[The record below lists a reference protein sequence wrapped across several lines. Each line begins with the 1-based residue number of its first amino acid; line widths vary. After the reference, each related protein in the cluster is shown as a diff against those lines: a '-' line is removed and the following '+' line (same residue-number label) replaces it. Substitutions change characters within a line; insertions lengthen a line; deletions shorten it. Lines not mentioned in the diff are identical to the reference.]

1 MQPLRIRFSIDSLY
15 KDIAFYT
22 INLSEYNVDSV
33 INLYVDGRRNAAFW
47 YDSTTKELRIA
58 HNIIDLFIIQ
68 DKSIY
73 IDFYSV
79 MENRNLQ
86 LEKLGI

>member
-22 INLSEYNVDSV
+22 INLSEYNVDDV
-33 INLYVDGRRNAAFW
+33 KYVYVDGRNVGFY
-47 YDSTTKELRIA
+47 YDNSIKELGIA

-68 DKSIY
+68 DNSIY

>member
-1 MQPLRIRFSIDSLY
+1 MKPLRVRISIDDLY

-22 INLSEYNVDSV
+22 INLSEYNVDNV
-33 INLYVDGRRNAAFW
+33 KYVYVDGRNVGF
-47 YDSTTKELRIA
+47 YYNNSIKELGIA
-58 HNIIDLFIIQ
+58 HSIIDLFTIQ
-68 DKSIY
+68 DRSIY

>member
-22 INLSEYNVDSV
+22 INLSEYNVDDV
-33 INLYVDGRRNAAFW
+33 KYVYVDGRNVGFY
-47 YDSTTKELRIA
+47 YDNSIKELGIA
-58 HNIIDLFIIQ
+58 HNIIDLFIIL
-68 DKSIY
+68 DNSIY
-73 IDFYSV
+73 IDFYSI

>member
-22 INLSEYNVDSV
+22 INLSEYNVDDV
-33 INLYVDGRRNAAFW
+33 KYVYVDGRNVGFY
-47 YDSTTKELRIA
+47 YDNTIKELGIA
-58 HNIIDLFIIQ
+58 HNIIDLFIIL
-68 DKSIY
+68 DNSIY
-73 IDFYSV
+73 IDFYSI

>member
-1 MQPLRIRFSIDSLY
+1 MKPLRIRFSIDSLY

-22 INLSEYNVDSV
+22 INLSEYNVDDV
-33 INLYVDGRRNAAFW
+33 KYVYVDGRNVGFY
-47 YDSTTKELRIA
+47 YDNSIKELGIA
-58 HNIIDLFIIQ
+58 HNIIDLFTIQ
-68 DKSIY
+68 DRSIY

>member
-22 INLSEYNVDSV
+22 INLSEYNVDDV
-33 INLYVDGRRNAAFW
+33 KYVYIDGRNVGFY
-47 YDSTTKELRIA
+47 YDNTIKELGIA

-68 DKSIY
+68 DNSIY

>member
-22 INLSEYNVDSV
+22 INLSEYNVDDV
-33 INLYVDGRRNAAFW
+33 KYVYIDGRNVGFY
-47 YDSTTKELRIA
+47 YDNTIKELGIA

>member
-22 INLSEYNVDSV
+22 INLSEYNVDDV
-33 INLYVDGRRNAAFW
+33 KYVYVDGRNVGFY
-47 YDSTTKELRIA
+47 YDHSITELGIA

>member
-22 INLSEYNVDSV
+22 INLSEYNVDDV
-33 INLYVDGRRNAAFW
+33 KYVYIDGRNVGFY
-47 YDSTTKELRIA
+47 YDNTIKELGIA
-58 HNIIDLFIIQ
+58 HNIIDLFIIL
-68 DKSIY
+68 DNSIY

>member
-22 INLSEYNVDSV
+22 INLSEYNVDDV
-33 INLYVDGRRNAAFW
+33 KYVYVDGRNVGFY
-47 YDSTTKELRIA
+47 YDNSIKELGIA

-86 LEKLGI
+86 LEKIGI

>member
-22 INLSEYNVDSV
+22 INLSEYNVDDV
-33 INLYVDGRRNAAFW
+33 KYVYVDGRN
-47 YDSTTKELRIA
+47 TIKELGIA

-68 DKSIY
+68 DNSIY

>member
-1 MQPLRIRFSIDSLY
+1 MKPLRIRFSIDSLY

-22 INLSEYNVDSV
+22 INLSEYNVDYV
-33 INLYVDGRRNAAFW
+33 KYVYVDGINVGFY
-47 YDSTTKELRIA
+47 YDNSIKELGIA
-58 HNIIDLFIIQ
+58 HNIIDLFTIQ
-68 DKSIY
+68 DRSIY

>member
-22 INLSEYNVDSV
+22 INLSEYNVDDV
-33 INLYVDGRRNAAFW
+33 KYVYVDGRNVGFY
-47 YDSTTKELRIA
+47 YDNTIKELGIA

-68 DKSIY
+68 DNSIY

>member
-22 INLSEYNVDSV
+22 INLSEYNVDDV
-33 INLYVDGRRNAAFW
+33 KYVYVDGRNVGFY
-47 YDSTTKELRIA
+47 YDNTIKELGIA
-58 HNIIDLFIIQ
+58 HNIIDLFIIL
-68 DKSIY
+68 DNSIY

>member
-22 INLSEYNVDSV
+22 INLSEYNVDDV
-33 INLYVDGRRNAAFW
+33 KYVYVDGRNVGFY
-47 YDSTTKELRIA
+47 YDNSIKELGIA

>member
-22 INLSEYNVDSV
+22 INLSEYNVDDV
-33 INLYVDGRRNAAFW
+33 KYVYVDGRNVGFY
-47 YDSTTKELRIA
+47 YDNSIKELGIA
-58 HNIIDLFIIQ
+58 HNIIDLFIIK

>member
-1 MQPLRIRFSIDSLY
+1 MQPLRIRFSIDNLY
-15 KDIAFYT
+15 KDVAFYT
-22 INLSEYNVDSV
+22 INLSEYNVDDV
-33 INLYVDGRRNAAFW
+33 KYVYVDGRNVGFY
-47 YDSTTKELRIA
+47 YDNNIKELGIT

-79 MENRNLQ
+79 VENRNLQ
-86 LEKLGI
+86 LEKIGI

>member
-22 INLSEYNVDSV
+22 INLSEYNVDDV
-33 INLYVDGRRNAAFW
+33 KYVYVDGRNVGFY
-47 YDSTTKELRIA
+47 YDNTIKELGIA

>member
-22 INLSEYNVDSV
+22 INLSEYNVDDV
-33 INLYVDGRRNAAFW
+33 KYVYVDGRNVGFY
-47 YDSTTKELRIA
+47 YDNSIKELGIA
-58 HNIIDLFIIQ
+58 HNIIDLFTIQ

>member
-22 INLSEYNVDSV
+22 INLSEYNVDDV
-33 INLYVDGRRNAAFW
+33 KYVYVDGRNVGFY
-47 YDSTTKELRIA
+47 YDNSIKELGIA

-73 IDFYSV
+73 IDFYSI

>member
-22 INLSEYNVDSV
+22 INLSEYNVDDV
-33 INLYVDGRRNAAFW
+33 KYVYVDGRRNAAFW
-47 YDSTTKELRIA
+47 YDSTTKELRIL
-58 HNIIDLFIIQ
+58 HNIIDIK

>member
-1 MQPLRIRFSIDSLY
+1 MQPLRIRFSIDNLY

-22 INLSEYNVDSV
+22 INLSEYNVDDV
-33 INLYVDGRRNAAFW
+33 KYVYVDGRNVGFY
-47 YDSTTKELRIA
+47 YDNTIKELRIA

-68 DKSIY
+68 DNSIY

>member
-1 MQPLRIRFSIDSLY
+1 MQPLRIRFSIDNLY
-15 KDIAFYT
+15 KGIAFYT
-22 INLSEYNVDSV
+22 INLSEYNVDDV
-33 INLYVDGRRNAAFW
+33 KYVYVDGRNVGFY
-47 YDSTTKELRIA
+47 YDNSIKELGIT